1 MQITKQRCVVC
12 LKALAAAFGLVLF
25 DQITKLMVVENLKD
39 QSPFVL
45 LDGIFELRYLENRGA
60 AFGIFQGWQFFFIIS
75 AVFIT
80 AIVVWLFWKIPL
92 EPRFLPLRICAV
104 LIFSGAWGNCIDRI
118 SLGYVVD
125 FFYFVLIDFP
135 IFNIAD
141 IYVTVAAFALVLL
154 LFFYYKEED
163 FERIFHHRKP
173 GRGTD

>member
-80 AIVVWLFWKIPL
+80 AIVVWLFL
-92 EPRFLPLRICAV
+92 ENSPGAPFSSAADLCCPDFLRRVGELYRPDKSGVCRGLFLFCTHRFPHL
-104 LIFSGAWGNCIDRI
+104 
-118 SLGYVVD
+118 
-125 FFYFVLIDFP
+125 
-135 IFNIAD
+135 
-141 IYVTVAAFALVLL
+141 
-154 LFFYYKEED
+154 
-163 FERIFHHRKP
+163 
-173 GRGTD
+173 